1 MSRLN
6 DLLNKEQFSLIVRLP
21 ESTKA
26 YAIAAEEAGAD
37 AVSVSLDLAQKDRSE
52 IIEIAC
58 SVKIPVGI
66 SFSGSDIKETQ
77 LKAFVKA
84 GFDFFEIPI
93 STMPEWMMKFE
104 GAAILGTLTSE
115 YSLEDLTKLTKKHI
129 DALDAAIIPQ
139 DDVGRDL
146 TVGDLQQYITIAI
159 STGVPV
165 LVPTQKL
172 IRVSE
177 VPIIWDTG
185 AKGIVLDNV
194 CTGTTI
200 ETFKTIVRQFKT
212 AVDSVKE

>member
-1 MSRLN
+1 MSRLT
-6 DLLNKEQFSLIVRLP
+6 DLLNKDKFSLIVRLP
-21 ESTKA
+21 ESTIA

-37 AVSVSLDLAQKDRSE
+37 AISVDIDLAQKDRSE
-52 IIEIAC
+52 IIEIAS

-66 SFSGSDIKETQ
+66 AFNDPDIKETQ
-77 LKAFVKA
+77 FKAFVKA
-84 GFDFFEIPI
+84 GFDFFEVPLI
-93 STMPEWMMKFE
+93 TMPEWMMKFE
-104 GAAILGTLTSE
+104 GAAILGSLSSE
-115 YSLEDLTKLTKKHI
+115 YSLDDLTKITKKHVDAI
-129 DALDAAIIPQ
+129 DAAVVPK
-139 DDVGRDL
+139 DDIGRDL

-177 VPIIWDTG
+177 IPIIWDTG

-200 ETFKTIVRQFKT
+200 ETFKTIVKQFKS